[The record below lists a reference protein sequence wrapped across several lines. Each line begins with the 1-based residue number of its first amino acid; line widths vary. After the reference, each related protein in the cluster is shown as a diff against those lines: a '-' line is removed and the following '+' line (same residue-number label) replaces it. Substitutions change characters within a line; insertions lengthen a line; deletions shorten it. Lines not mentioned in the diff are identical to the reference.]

1 MISKDLLKIKKRYGE
16 KMSHL
21 CRVLFPNLLEKE
33 GLLPKLLLEHF
44 NPNHE
49 LYQDLLNSNLTVEF
63 RNYIYSLLDIKD
75 NKQIPVLKTPTE
87 LLDEAGYI
95 LYECK
100 CEEDIQSFR
109 KYYKKEEEL
118 CTFKERRLAKCYV
131 FFAVKKDVSNIKRE
145 DYKEPK
151 REDKYGTSVISIQFT
166 RDMANMLS
174 IKNRYNHTVSNPDVT
189 FSNNLDNIIPGLTAS
204 FENTYGLKQKNN
216 GNSLEIPQ
224 YVLASDGKYY
234 KYNYEINNIYY
245 CPDNILVDNFQVQK
259 YAKEKYLV
267 MDYFLLDLVNKKLIL
282 IDNKIQDSFVGSI
295 GEIKKIQ
302 IKNIDKGKKVIISP
316 VLGND
321 IMIALD
327 NDNRIIE
334 LTNSNLEK
342 VGDNFLYYNN
352 KLSVLILPNL
362 REVGND
368 FLTYNQNLVILE
380 LKKLRTIGNN
390 FLVFNQNLK
399 SLSLPNLLYVG
410 DNFLVCSQNL
420 INVALPKLKEV
431 GNFFIFNN
439 QKLTTLL
446 LPELEIVGNYFLFAN
461 LSLRKLF
468 LPSLKIVGEKF
479 LFCNQNLRFFL
490 AHLLQ
495 ELKDDFFINNVYL
508 RNDFL
513 DKIKK
518 VKIKV

>member
-1 MISKDLLKIKKRYGE
+1 MISQDLLEIKKRYGE

-216 GNSLEIPQ
+216 GN
-224 YVLASDGKYY
+224 
-234 KYNYEINNIYY
+234 
-245 CPDNILVDNFQVQK
+245 IL
-259 YAKEKYLV
+259 
-267 MDYFLLDLVNKKLIL
+267 
-282 IDNKIQDSFVGSI
+282 
-295 GEIKKIQ
+295 
-302 IKNIDKGKKVIISP
+302 
-316 VLGND
+316 
-321 IMIALD
+321 
-327 NDNRIIE
+327 
-334 LTNSNLEK
+334 
-342 VGDNFLYYNN
+342 
-352 KLSVLILPNL
+352 
-362 REVGND
+362 
-368 FLTYNQNLVILE
+368 
-380 LKKLRTIGNN
+380 
-390 FLVFNQNLK
+390 
-399 SLSLPNLLYVG
+399 
-410 DNFLVCSQNL
+410 
-420 INVALPKLKEV
+420 
-431 GNFFIFNN
+431 
-439 QKLTTLL
+439 
-446 LPELEIVGNYFLFAN
+446 
-461 LSLRKLF
+461 
-468 LPSLKIVGEKF
+468 
-479 LFCNQNLRFFL
+479 
-490 AHLLQ
+490 
-495 ELKDDFFINNVYL
+495 
-508 RNDFL
+508 
-513 DKIKK
+513 
-518 VKIKV
+518 